1 MSDIGDLMYRLGYNT
16 VDRFGRKS
24 SEEDRALL
32 REKDKQKAAIEEQN
46 KARIAQ
52 MMLENQAY
60 ADRQKAQIAA
70 QQGMAR
76 EGQEFDMTRDMLN
89 AAEAANRQQAGFKQ
103 QRDMS
108 IDEEIAAGER
118 ALMMRDLQ
126 QEALLKNPAIAA
138 KGQVAAANIEGSDAE
153 VQRMTNRLKAGLT
166 QGDLDRLSS
175 INLGKDLEAENSITD
190 QLSSMELK
198 PGRDRIE
205 KNKQNILLDPDN
217 QALIADMLVGIN
229 LGQGETRF
237 GPKNLYTGAQ
247 RGSGLHRLP
256 DGTMANGDYTIQ
268 ASVKPKVTRAQLE
281 AMAADRAVIK
291 ADKPVPTVDKPT
303 NSKPAATPKLYG
315 TRLPAGTKVSDWET
329 TPADGEFNPLSVPRG
344 PYGGINWGIPAR
356 RDYGIGNYINLDKNM
371 PDIERRMLKAVGDE
385 IASGVDVKTKK
396 ALDSLTRNFLHSRS
410 NALYNATQRR

>member
-52 MMLENQAY
+52 MLIDNQAY

-126 QEALLKNPAIAA
+126 KAALREDPRLIAEGKA
-138 KGQVAAANIEGSDAE
+138 DASKVPGSDAE
-153 VQRMTNRLKAGLT
+153 LDLTRNKVTMATLPGQLQAQLIQQGILNDPNNRALVAAKA
-166 QGDLDRLSS
+166 LSIGVS
-175 INLGKDLEAENSITD
+175 
-190 QLSSMELK
+190 
-198 PGRDRIE
+198 PGE
-205 KNKQNILLDPDN
+205 
-217 QALIADMLVGIN
+217 MLV
-229 LGQGETRF
+229 
-237 GPKNLYTGAQ
+237 
-247 RGSGLHRLP
+247 
-256 DGTMANGDYTIQ
+256 
-268 ASVKPKVTRAQLE
+268 
-281 AMAADRAVIK
+281 
-291 ADKPVPTVDKPT
+291 
-303 NSKPAATPKLYG
+303 TPKMNLFG
-315 TRLPAGTKVSDWET
+315 AVTED
-329 TPADGEFNPLSVPRG
+329 G
-344 PYGGINWGIPAR
+344 PYGRKQISGSITP
-356 RDYGIGNYINLDKNM
+356 NLTASEAKQLAA
-371 PDIERRMLKAVGDE
+371 EKAAQE
-385 IASGVDVKTKK
+385 K
-396 ALDSLTRNFLHSRS
+396 ALVARELQNRMGLKQPGVFDVNPPKKKSNIFGGLLDMSRE
-410 NALYNATQRR
+410 QGF